1 MPMGT
6 GTYGSEK
13 GRPPKK
19 ERKKKMGGGKNMKN
33 MDRSINYSGGY
44 IAGPN

>member
-19 ERKKKMGGGKNMKN
+19 ERKKKN
-33 MDRSINYSGGY
+33 MDRSMYYGGSEV
-44 IAGPN
+44 ARPN